1 LGQQITCMVIYYF
14 TPVTPLGFIPGSAV
28 YIVGTATLQATY

>member
-1 LGQQITCMVIYYF
+1 MVIYYF
-14 TPVTPLGFIPGSAV
+14 TPVTPLGFVIGSAV